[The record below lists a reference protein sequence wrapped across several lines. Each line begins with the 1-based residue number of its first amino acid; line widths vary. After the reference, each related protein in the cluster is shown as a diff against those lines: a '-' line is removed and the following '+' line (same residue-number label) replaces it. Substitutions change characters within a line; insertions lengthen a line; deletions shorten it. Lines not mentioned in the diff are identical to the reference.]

1 MIFAAVGGPQEIHAI
16 SEAKKQ
22 ALESV
27 DLLRYKLE
35 RKDTKILTCC
45 IVQSLKFI
53 NFATPKKW
61 GFPQYEKR

>member
-16 SEAKKQ
+16 SEAK
-22 ALESV
+22 
-27 DLLRYKLE
+27 
-35 RKDTKILTCC
+35 KDTKILTCC